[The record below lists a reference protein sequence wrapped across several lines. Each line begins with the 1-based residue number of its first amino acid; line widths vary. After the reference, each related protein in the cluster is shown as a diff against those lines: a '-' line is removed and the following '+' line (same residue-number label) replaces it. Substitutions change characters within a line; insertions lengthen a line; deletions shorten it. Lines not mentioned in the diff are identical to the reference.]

1 MDWQTCSSSISS
13 EGNGDGAP
21 DGVAPRH
28 PTDRAQHVIRAVPPW
43 LHPGEG
49 RGPRPGLRHR
59 PRRLWR
65 SAEQYRSRAAS
76 ALDHGPRDV
85 PPRPCALPLWL
96 HTTIRPMTSNVC
108 CSMDDDAL
116 PGVSGVRGETI

>member
-21 DGVAPRH
+21 TRYSRRSALAAPWTR
-28 PTDRAQHVIRAVPPW
+28 Q
-43 LHPGEG
+43 PGEG

-96 HTTIRPMTSNVC
+96 HTTIWPMTSNVC
-108 CSMDDDAL
+108 CSVDDDAL
-116 PGVSGVRGETI
+116 PGVGGVRGETI